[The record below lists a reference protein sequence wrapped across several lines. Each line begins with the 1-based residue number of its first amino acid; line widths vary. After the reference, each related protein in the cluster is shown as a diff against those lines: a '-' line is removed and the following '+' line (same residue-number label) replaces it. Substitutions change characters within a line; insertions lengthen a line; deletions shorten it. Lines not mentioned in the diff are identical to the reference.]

1 MCYYPSMDILSEP
14 RESTKIR
21 PYISELLSKERIK
34 LGLTQIDFARKIGV
48 GVKTIRKI
56 EQGDLSLNFQKIKYI
71 FNAVGLDLVPSELV
85 TSPIDK
91 GRIFDRV
98 EVLSLLSNILS
109 VFKIKYGVRE
119 LSLFGS
125 YAKDMAEI
133 DSDIDILIDTEKR
146 VGLEA
151 EGEMKLILETLF
163 DGKSIDLTFRKNLRD
178 EFKNEIMESKID
190 VQEKL

>member
-1 MCYYPSMDILSEP
+1 MDILSEP

-91 GRIFDRV
+91 GRIFDRD
-98 EVLSLLSNILS
+98 EILSLLSNILS

-133 DSDIDILIDTEKR
+133 DSDIDVLIDTEKR